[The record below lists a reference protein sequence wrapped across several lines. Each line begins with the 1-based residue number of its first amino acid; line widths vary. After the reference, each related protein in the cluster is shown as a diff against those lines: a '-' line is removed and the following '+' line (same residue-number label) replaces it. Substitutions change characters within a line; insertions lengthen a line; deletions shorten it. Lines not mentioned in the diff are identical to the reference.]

1 MNHTFRNL
9 LLFAAAAGLAAAQ
22 TEMPPMGGMQEM
34 PADLAGVMGMPGL
47 PGMPGAVPA
56 AGKLTVKGAA
66 NVQSYKE
73 GTPFLIALN
82 GEVESPWHAYWKN
95 PGTVG
100 EPMEAKLDTPAGFEV
115 SGPYWSA
122 PEWHNGVIGAAY
134 VYEHP
139 VVVWQVTP
147 KAGAPDKASFT
158 VTATAQVC
166 SDEGCLPAETV
177 SATVEL
183 GKGDAAAAA
192 DWQGQEKQVAGLN
205 EAPLNL
211 SAKQT
216 ADTVTLILKDKPQ
229 SARFFDAD
237 SSFDGQKAVSNII
250 NPTAEQKYDPATGE
264 LTLPRNDGKDPMY
277 PTDETVVSAPVAVLN
292 GVLVADGVPHTV
304 SLNMADMKP
313 GFFEML
319 AEVPDGI
326 IALCGALFLGG
337 LILNLMPCVF
347 PVIGLK
353 VMSFVEMAGGS
364 KKKVLLHSFTFVAG
378 ILASFWVLSAL
389 LVILLPSGDRNWA
402 MWMQNPWIVYA
413 ILLLL
418 FCMGLNM
425 SGVFEIGV
433 SATGAA
439 QGVQSKGGLIGAFL
453 QGLFVT
459 VVATPCAAP
468 FLGTYLPIAMAL
480 PDPWLIIALTFMG
493 LGLSFPYIVL
503 GFFPSLVRLLPQPGE
518 WMISLKQ
525 GLAFLLYAAAAWF
538 LYIYM
543 AFFSVEL
550 DIMWMMISLV
560 AIAAALWVYGRW
572 CPMYCSMKSRII
584 GGIVALALAGVGV
597 FYSMPRT
604 QVDAPAAAETQAM
617 PAVAHD
623 WVAWSPKAMEEALA
637 AGKPVYV
644 DFTAKWCAT
653 CQSNKSLAY
662 TDEVYARFAQAGTVL
677 MRADKTKPNAEID
690 AEMRRLKRSSVPV
703 NALYLPKAEP
713 IITREVFGSDYMME
727 FLETNLPKELPA
739 APAADDEDDEDDDLC
754 GGGRCSGGIPAAD
767 DDDDEGDDSDEADE
781 ESDEESDDEEAAE

>member
-9 LLFAAAAGLAAAQ
+9 LLFAAAAGMAAAQ

-34 PADLAGVMGMPGL
+34 PADLAGVMGM

-100 EPMEAKLDTPAGFEV
+100 EPMEAKLDAPEGFEV

-205 EAPLNL
+205 EPPLAL

-250 NPTAEQKYDPATGE
+250 NPTTEQKYDPATGE

-584 GGIVALALAGVGV
+584 GGIVALALAAVGV

-604 QVDAPAAAETQAM
+604 QVDAPAEAETAA
-617 PAVAHD
+617 AVAHD

-713 IITREVFGSDYMME
+713 IITREVFGSDYIME

-739 APAADDEDDEDDDLC
+739 APAADDDDAED
-754 GGGRCSGGIPAAD
+754 
-767 DDDDEGDDSDEADE
+767 DDSDEADE

>member
-1 MNHTFRNL
+1 MNNTFRNL

-22 TEMPPMGGMQEM
+22 TEMPPMGGMQGM
-34 PADLAGVMGMPGL
+34 PADLAGAMGMPGL
-47 PGMPGAVPA
+47 PGMPGAIPA

-66 NVQSYKE
+66 NVQSFKE
-73 GTPFLIALN
+73 GVPFLIALN

-100 EPMEAKLDTPAGFEV
+100 EPMEAKLDVPEGFEV

-147 KAGAPDKASFT
+147 KAGAPEKASFT

-205 EAPLNL
+205 EAPLAL

-216 ADTVTLILKDKPQ
+216 PETVTLILKDKPQ

-277 PTDETVVSAPVAVLN
+277 PTDETVVSAPVAVFN

-418 FCMGLNM
+418 FCLGLNM

-560 AIAAALWVYGRW
+560 AVAAALWVYGRW

-597 FYSMPRT
+597 FYSMPKP
-604 QVDAPAAAETQAM
+604 QHEEQPAAAETQAK
-617 PAVAHD
+617 PAVSHD

-739 APAADDEDDEDDDLC
+739 APAADDDDNEDLC

-767 DDDDEGDDSDEADE
+767 DDNDDDDDSDEADE